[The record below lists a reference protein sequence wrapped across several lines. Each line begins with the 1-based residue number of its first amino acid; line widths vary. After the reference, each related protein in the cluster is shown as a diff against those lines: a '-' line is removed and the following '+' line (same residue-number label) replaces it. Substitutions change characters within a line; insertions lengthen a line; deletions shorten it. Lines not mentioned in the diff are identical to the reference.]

1 MNQTPFY
8 IGVAYVFFVILS
20 HTKITG
26 VRMVSNTAFKLHIT
40 TKWFRQITG
49 SYHVSIDNINMN
61 VYDIM
66 NKYECVSVSV
76 RVRYILNFLHILYYH
91 ISTSCI
97 IHIFIRF

>member
-49 SYHVSIDNINMN
+49 SFHGSIQ
-61 VYDIM
+61 IM
-66 NKYECVSVSV
+66 NKNILGIRNIYE
-76 RVRYILNFLHILYYH
+76 
-91 ISTSCI
+91 
-97 IHIFIRF
+97 